1 MRRLVFAE
9 ELGEVLEEA
18 DEDDEQGAGD
28 SDEEEPG
35 ENDQGAMSDCE
46 HGYRVQGAGCSV
58 QGAAFR
64 LRSPRSRG

>member
-35 ENDQGAMSDCE
+35 ENGQGAMSQGE
-46 HGYRVQGAGCSV
+46 HHYRLQGTGSRE
-58 QGAAFR
+58 QG
-64 LRSPRSRG
+64 